1 MAQNLSNIRSGG
13 NIEPPRIL
21 FYAENGFGKTTFAAQ
36 APSPIIIQT
45 EDGRGRL
52 DFPRWFFTE
61 SRDVAQTYQE
71 FIDALKLLR
80 DGEHDRKTIAIDTV
94 DELERLIFRCIA
106 QKHGKT
112 NIEEIGYAKG
122 YTFALDLWTEVLTV
136 LDEIRTKRKMLIL
149 LLGHSLVKKHDAPDT
164 DPYDR
169 YRLDLHDKS
178 AGIIRDWADC
188 ILFGRFK
195 VLTRKTGESFGKD
208 EHKPVD
214 APAQRAIFTEERPSH
229 WGKNRY
235 GLPYELPFPEDKSF
249 QVFQQAFSE
258 AVQPKKKEANANGKA
273 AGDAFHSAGAASA
286 G

>member
-13 NIEPPRIL
+13 NIEPPRVL

-36 APSPIIIQT
+36 APKPIIIQT

-52 DFPRWFFTE
+52 DFPRWFFAE
-61 SRDVAQTYQE
+61 NRDVAQSYNE
-71 FIDALKLLR
+71 LLDALKLLR
-80 DGEHDRKTIAIDTV
+80 DGEHDRKTVAIDTV
-94 DELERLIFRCIA
+94 DELERLIFKA
-106 QKHGKT
+106 VASDHGKK

-122 YTFALDLWTEVLTV
+122 YTFALDRWAEVLSV
-136 LDEIRTKRKMLIL
+136 LDELRSRRKMLVI

-188 ILFGRFK
+188 ILFGKFK
-195 VLTRKTGESFGKD
+195 VLVRKAGESFGQS
-208 EHKPVD
+208 EFKPVD
-214 APAQRAIFTEERPSH
+214 AAAQRAIYTEERPSH

-235 GLPYELPFPEDKSF
+235 GLPYELPFPEGESF
-249 QVFQQAFSE
+249 RVFQDAFTA
-258 AVQPKKKEANANGKA
+258 AVKPKTKEANANGKDIASPTTDA
-273 AGDAFHSAGAASA
+273 AQAA
-286 G
+286 